1 MPFADNPFSSKKMI
15 DHNTVQQILDTADI
29 VDVVSDFVALK
40 RRGANWIGLCPF
52 HNDRRPSFYV
62 SRAKGICKCF
72 ACGEG
77 GSAVNFIMKHEQL
90 SYPEALR
97 YLARKYHI
105 EIQEKEL
112 TDEEKQAQTEREAML
127 MLNEWACA
135 YFEKQLHETQAG
147 QEIGLSYFRERG
159 FNDVTIKE
167 YRLGYSSEGYD
178 DFYKAAVAQ
187 GFNPKLLF
195 DTGLCIPNERD
206 EGGHDRFRGRVMFPI
221 MNIAGKV
228 IAFGGRTLKKDKNI
242 AKYVNSPESAIYSKR
257 NVIYGL
263 YQAKREIS
271 KEDKC
276 FIVEGYA
283 DVISMHQA
291 GFKNVIASSGT
302 ALTEGHIQAI
312 RRFTSNVT
320 EMFDGDAAGIK
331 AAIRGVDMLLKE
343 GISIKVLPLPP
354 DDDPD
359 TFVRAHSH
367 TEVEEYISQNEAD
380 FIHFKSDVV
389 LKDAK
394 NDPIKRTA
402 AITDVVKSIALIPD
416 EIARMVYAKE
426 CSTLFGF
433 DEQTILRQIKQ
444 YRNKYREQW
453 RKERE
458 QQQAREQRL
467 NQQESNVAPVVPPL
481 DEDAPP
487 PPPPEDFT
495 SETGP
500 AITAPLPPRATGASD
515 SVVVQEREV
524 IRLIVNYGMCY
535 LTDTEYDDG
544 TVRPTTVLEHINNVI
559 SLEQIDF
566 SDPLYKHT
574 FEVAKQYIEPFYH
587 DLEAF
592 NIQLEESTQQFVE
605 QEMTEQDDEEPV
617 ALDSAALINAQLHKE
632 QAIRAKANVKAKNEL
647 MDYCCGYLMKVLC
660 SIDDDNVRQ
669 LACDLATDSLPQLSK
684 IHTQF
689 AVILEE
695 RDKLLSVVPE
705 RLYNWMNA
713 LIVQR
718 INETQTRIASASANE
733 LPQLMEYLQNL
744 YQSRHD
750 LANIIGNRVVNPK

>member
-1 MPFADNPFSSKKMI
+1 MI
-15 DHNTVQQILDTADI
+15 DHSTVQQILDAADI

-105 EIQEKEL
+105 DIQEKEL

-127 MLNEWACA
+127 MLNEWACS
-135 YFEKQLHETQAG
+135 YFEKQLHETQTG

-159 FNDVTIKE
+159 FNDATIKE
-167 YRLGYSSEGYD
+167 FRLGYSSESYD
-178 DFYKAAVAQ
+178 DFYKAAIAQ

-195 DTGLCIPNERD
+195 DTGLCIADER
-206 EGGHDRFRGRVMFPI
+206 GGGRDRFRGRVMFPI

-228 IAFGGRTLKKDKNI
+228 IAFGGRTLKKDKNV

-263 YQAKREIS
+263 YQAKRDIS
-271 KEDKC
+271 KQDSC

-302 ALTEGHIQAI
+302 ALTEGHIHAI

-320 EMFDGDAAGIK
+320 EMFDGDEAGIK

-343 GISIKVLPLPP
+343 GLSIKVLPLPP
-354 DDDPD
+354 EDDPD

-367 TEVEEYISQNEAD
+367 TEVEEYIADHEAD
-380 FIHFKSDVV
+380 FINFKSSVV
-389 LKDAK
+389 LKDAQ

-444 YRNKYREQW
+444 YRGKYLEQW

-458 QQQAREQRL
+458 QQQAREQRM
-467 NQQESNVAPVVPPL
+467 NQAAGDNTMIPPIPT
-481 DEDAPP
+481 EDDIPP
-487 PPPPEDFT
+487 
-495 SETGP
+495 
-500 AITAPLPPRATGASD
+500 APLPSDLPPDIGPADTEAPPARTAVASD
-515 SVVVQEREV
+515 GVVTQEREI

-544 TVRPTTVLEHINNVI
+544 TVRPTSVLEHINNELF
-559 SLEQIDF
+559 LENMSF

-574 FEVAKQYIEPFYH
+574 FDVALQYIPQYYKDFES
-587 DLEAF
+587 F
-592 NIQLEESTQQFVE
+592 NKKLEEETNQYIKS
-605 QEMTEQDDEEPV
+605 EMDSHDEEEPE
-617 ALDSAALINAQLHKE
+617 ALDSAALINAQERKE
-632 QAIRAKANVKAKNEL
+632 KEVKARANVKAKQEQ
-647 MDYCCGYLMKVLC
+647 MEYSSSYLMKVLC
-660 SIDDDNVRQ
+660 SIDDDAVRQ
-669 LACDLATDSLPQLSK
+669 LACELATDNMPQLSK

-695 RDKLLSVVPE
+695 RDKLLSLVPD
-705 RLYNWMNA
+705 RLYNWQNA
-713 LIVQR
+713 LLVQK
-718 INETQTRIASASANE
+718 INEIKERIAQADAKE
-733 LPQLMEYLQNL
+733 LPKLMEHLQKL
-744 YQSRHD
+744 YDDRHQ
-750 LANIIGNRVVNPK
+750 LAAMIGDRVVNPN

>member
-1 MPFADNPFSSKKMI
+1 MI

-29 VDVVSDFVALK
+29 VDVVSDFVTLK
-40 RRGANWIGLCPF
+40 KRGANWIGLCPF

-62 SRAKGICKCF
+62 SRSKGICKCF

-127 MLNEWACA
+127 MLNEWACS
-135 YFEKQLHETQAG
+135 YFEKQLHDTQAG

-159 FNDVTIKE
+159 FNDATIKE
-167 YRLGYSSEGYD
+167 FRLGYSSEGYD

-195 DTGLCIPNERD
+195 DTGLCIAD
-206 EGGHDRFRGRVMFPI
+206 EHGGGHDRFRGRVIFPI

-242 AKYVNSPESAIYSKR
+242 AKYVNSPESVIYSKR

-302 ALTEGHIQAI
+302 ALTEGHIHAI

-354 DDDPD
+354 EDDPD

-367 TEVEEYISQNEAD
+367 TEAEEYILQNEAD
-380 FIHFKSDVV
+380 FIHFKSNIV

-444 YRNKYREQW
+444 YRGKYLEQW
-453 RKERE
+453 RKEHE
-458 QQQAREQRL
+458 QQQAREARM
-467 NQQESNVAPVVPPL
+467 NQASGDNTATQP
-481 DEDAPP
+481 APP
-487 PPPPEDFT
+487 DDMPPAPLPDDLYP
-495 SETGP
+495 ETGP
-500 AITAPLPPRATGASD
+500 ADTPPTTHHTVNVNDGI
-515 SVVVQEREV
+515 VVQEREV

-544 TVRPTTVLEHINNVI
+544 SVRPTTVLEHINNEI
-559 SLEQIDF
+559 FLENMEF
-566 SDPLYKHT
+566 SDPLYKRT
-574 FEVAKQYIEPFYH
+574 FELALQYVPQYYKDLEEFKKQLKESTNQYI
-587 DLEAF
+587 
-592 NIQLEESTQQFVE
+592 S
-605 QEMTEQDDEEPV
+605 QEMATQDEVAPD
-617 ALDSAALINAQLHKE
+617 ALDSAALISAQERKE
-632 QAIRAKANVKAKNEL
+632 KEVLSRANVRAKQAETEFSSS
-647 MDYCCGYLMKVLC
+647 YLMKALC
-660 SIDDDNVRQ
+660 SIDDDDVRQ
-669 LACDLATDSLPQLSK
+669 LACDLATDNLPQLSK

-695 RDKLLSVVPE
+695 RDKLLSLVPD
-705 RLYNWMNA
+705 RLYNWKNA
-713 LIVQR
+713 LLVQAINVIKER
-718 INETQTRIASASANE
+718 ISHASAEE
-733 LPQLMEYLQNL
+733 LPQLMEHLQKL
-744 YQSRHD
+744 YSVRHE
-750 LANIIGNRVVNPK
+750 LAAVIGDRVVNPN

>member
-1 MPFADNPFSSKKMI
+1 MI
-15 DHNTVQQILDTADI
+15 DHNTVQQILDAADI
-29 VDVVSDFVALK
+29 VDVVSDFVSLK
-40 RRGANWIGLCPF
+40 KRGANWIGLCPF

-112 TDEEKQAQTEREAML
+112 TDEEKQAQSEREAML

-147 QEIGLSYFRERG
+147 QEIGLAYFKERG
-159 FNDVTIKE
+159 FNDATIKE
-167 YRLGYSSEGYD
+167 FRLGYSSEGYD
-178 DFYKAAVAQ
+178 DLYKAAIAQ

-195 DTGLCIPNERD
+195 DVGLCLPD
-206 EGGHDRFRGRVMFPI
+206 DHGGHDRFRGRVMFPI

-228 IAFGGRTLKKDKNI
+228 IAFGGRTLRKDKEV
-242 AKYVNSPESAIYSKR
+242 AKYVNSPESSIYSKR

-263 YQAKREIS
+263 HQAKREIS

-302 ALTEGHIQAI
+302 ALTEGHIHAI

-343 GISIKVLPLPP
+343 GLNIKVLPLPP
-354 DDDPD
+354 EDDPD

-367 TEVEEYISQNEAD
+367 TEVEDYIKQNECD
-380 FIHFKSDVV
+380 FINFKSGVV
-389 LKDAK
+389 LNDAQ
-394 NDPIKRTA
+394 NDPIKRSA

-426 CSTLFGF
+426 CSNLFGF

-444 YRNKYREQW
+444 HRNKYIEQW
-453 RKERE
+453 HKERQ
-458 QQQAREQRL
+458 QQQAREQRQAA
-467 NQQESNVAPVVPPL
+467 QQAGGKSPAQQ
-481 DEDAPP
+481 
-487 PPPPEDFT
+487 PEPQYDT
-495 SETGP
+495 PT
-500 AITAPLPPRATGASD
+500 LPPTLDDFVESD
-515 SVVVQEREV
+515 STHGNGADNRDIAAHNGVDIQEREV

-535 LTDTEYDDG
+535 LIDTQYDDE
-544 TVRPTTVLEHINNVI
+544 TVRPTTVLEYINNE
-559 SLEQIDF
+559 LLMDQMDF
-566 SDPLYKHT
+566 SNRLYKRT
-574 FEVAKQYIEPFYH
+574 FEIAKRFIDPYYR
-587 DLEAF
+587 DLASF
-592 NIQLEESTQQFVE
+592 NSQLEKDTREFIS
-605 QEMTEQDDEEPV
+605 QEMVQTDDQEPLE
-617 ALDSAALINAQLHKE
+617 LDSHSLIVAQENKE
-632 QAIRAKANVKAKNEL
+632 KSIQAKANATAMKKW
-647 MDYCCGYLMKVLC
+647 MDFSSSYLMKLLC
-660 SIDDDNVRQ
+660 SIDDDQVRQ
-669 LACDLATDSLPQLSK
+669 LACELATDNLPQLSK
-684 IHTQF
+684 IHTKYT
-689 AVILEE
+689 VIIEE
-695 RDKLLSVVPE
+695 RDRLLNIVPE
-705 RLYNWMNA
+705 RLYNWKNA
-713 LIVQR
+713 LLIIK
-718 INETQTRIASASANE
+718 INEVKAQIASAAADQ
-733 LPQLMEYLQNL
+733 LPQLLEHLQEL
-744 YQSRHD
+744 YSVRHQ
-750 LANIIGNRVVNPK
+750 LAAIIGDRVVNPN

>member
-1 MPFADNPFSSKKMI
+1 MI
-15 DHNTVQQILDTADI
+15 DHNTVQQILDAADI
-29 VDVVSDFVALK
+29 VDVVSDFVSLK
-40 RRGANWIGLCPF
+40 KRGANWIGLCPF

-112 TDEEKQAQTEREAML
+112 TDEEKQAQSEREAML

-147 QEIGLSYFRERG
+147 QEIGLAYFKERG
-159 FNDVTIKE
+159 FNDATIKE
-167 YRLGYSSEGYD
+167 FRLGYSSEGYD
-178 DFYKAAVAQ
+178 DLYKAAIAQ

-195 DTGLCIPNERD
+195 DVGLCLPD
-206 EGGHDRFRGRVMFPI
+206 DHGGHDRFRGRVMFPI

-228 IAFGGRTLKKDKNI
+228 IAFGGRTLRKDKEV
-242 AKYVNSPESAIYSKR
+242 AKYVNSPESSIYSKR

-263 YQAKREIS
+263 HQAKREIS

-302 ALTEGHIQAI
+302 ALTEGHIHAI

-343 GISIKVLPLPP
+343 GLNIKVLPLPP
-354 DDDPD
+354 EDDPD

-367 TEVEEYISQNEAD
+367 TEVEDYIKQNECD
-380 FIHFKSDVV
+380 FINFKSGVV
-389 LKDAK
+389 LNDAQ
-394 NDPIKRTA
+394 NDPIKRSA

-426 CSTLFGF
+426 CSNLFGF

-444 YRNKYREQW
+444 HRNKYIEQW
-453 RKERE
+453 HKERQ
-458 QQQAREQRL
+458 QQQAREQRQAA
-467 NQQESNVAPVVPPL
+467 QQAGGKSPAQQ
-481 DEDAPP
+481 
-487 PPPPEDFT
+487 PEPQYDT
-495 SETGP
+495 PT
-500 AITAPLPPRATGASD
+500 LPPTPDDFVESD
-515 SVVVQEREV
+515 STHGNGADNRDIAAHNGVDIQEREV

-535 LTDTEYDDG
+535 LTDTQYDDE
-544 TVRPTTVLEHINNVI
+544 TVRPTTVLEYINNE
-559 SLEQIDF
+559 LLMDQMDF
-566 SDPLYKHT
+566 SNRLYKRT
-574 FEVAKQYIEPFYH
+574 FEIAKRFIDPYYR
-587 DLEAF
+587 DLASF
-592 NIQLEESTQQFVE
+592 NSQLEKDTREFIS
-605 QEMTEQDDEEPV
+605 QEMVQTDDQEPLE
-617 ALDSAALINAQLHKE
+617 LDSHSLIVAQENKE
-632 QAIRAKANVKAKNEL
+632 KSIQAKANATAMKKL
-647 MDYCCGYLMKVLC
+647 MDFSSSYLMKLLC
-660 SIDDDNVRQ
+660 SIDDDQVRQ
-669 LACDLATDSLPQLSK
+669 LACELATDNLPQLSK
-684 IHTQF
+684 IHTKYT
-689 AVILEE
+689 VIVEE
-695 RDKLLSVVPE
+695 RDRLLSIVPE
-705 RLYNWMNA
+705 RLYNWKNA
-713 LIVQR
+713 LLIIK
-718 INETQTRIASASANE
+718 INEVKAQIASAAADQ
-733 LPQLMEYLQNL
+733 LPQLLERLQEL
-744 YQSRHD
+744 YSVRHQ
-750 LANIIGNRVVNPK
+750 LAAIIGDRVVNPN

>member
-1 MPFADNPFSSKKMI
+1 MI
-15 DHNTVQQILDTADI
+15 DHNTVQLILDTADI
-29 VDVVSDFVALK
+29 VDVVSDFVSLK

-147 QEIGLSYFRERG
+147 QDIGLSYFRERG
-159 FNDVTIKE
+159 FNDATIKE
-167 YRLGYSSEGYD
+167 FRLGYSSESYD

-195 DTGLCIPNERD
+195 DVGLCIPDDR
-206 EGGHDRFRGRVMFPI
+206 GGGRDRFRGRVMFPI

-228 IAFGGRTLKKDKNI
+228 IAFGGRTLKKDKEV
-242 AKYVNSPESAIYSKR
+242 AKYVNSPESVIYSKR
-257 NVIYGL
+257 DVIYGL
-263 YQAKREIS
+263 YQAKREIN
-271 KEDKC
+271 KQDKC

-302 ALTEGHIQAI
+302 ALTEGHIHAI
-312 RRFTSNVT
+312 RRFTNNAT

-343 GISIKVLPLPP
+343 GLNIKVLPLPP
-354 DDDPD
+354 EDDPD
-359 TFVRAHSH
+359 TFVRSHSH
-367 TEVEEYISQNEAD
+367 TEVEEYIRQNEVD
-380 FIHFKSDVV
+380 FISFKSGIV
-389 LKDAK
+389 LKDAQ

-416 EIARMVYAKE
+416 EIARGVYAKE
-426 CSTLFGF
+426 CSNLFGF
-433 DEQTILRQIKQ
+433 DEQTIRRQIKQ
-444 YRNKYREQW
+444 YRNKYLEQW

-458 QQQAREQRL
+458 QQQAREQRMS
-467 NQQESNVAPVVPPL
+467 QASNHAAGQV
-481 DEDAPP
+481 PP
-487 PPPPEDFT
+487 PPTIPDDIPISPVQVDTTRQT
-495 SETGP
+495 SS
-500 AITAPLPPRATGASD
+500 ATAAVSD
-515 SVVVQEREV
+515 VVAQEREI
-524 IRLIVNYGMCY
+524 IRLIINYGMCY
-535 LTDTEYDDG
+535 LGDTKYEDG
-544 TVRPTTVLEHINNVI
+544 TVYPSTVLEHINNEL
-559 SLEQIDF
+559 SLDNMSF
-566 SDPLYKHT
+566 SHPLYKHT
-574 FEVAKQYIEPFYH
+574 FEIAKQYIEPYYH
-587 DLEAF
+587 DLAKFKELLDER
-592 NIQLEESTQQFVE
+592 IKQFIAE
-605 QEMTEQDDEEPV
+605 EMTAEDDVDPE
-617 ALDSAALINAQLHKE
+617 ALDSAALINAAERKE
-632 QAIRAKANVKAKNEL
+632 KSVKAKANVKAQNEL
-647 MDYCCGYLMKVLC
+647 KEFSSAYLMKVLC

-669 LACDLATDSLPQLSK
+669 LACDIATDNLPKLSK
-684 IHTQF
+684 IHTQY

-695 RDKLLSVVPE
+695 RDRLVSVVTE
-705 RLYNWMNA
+705 RIYNWKNALLIQQIDEIKAQIAHADSAELPKLMEHLQYLYN
-713 LIVQR
+713 VR
-718 INETQTRIASASANE
+718 HKIAA
-733 LPQLMEYLQNL
+733 
-744 YQSRHD
+744 
-750 LANIIGNRVVNPK
+750 IIGDRVVNPN

>member
-1 MPFADNPFSSKKMI
+1 MI

-112 TDEEKQAQTEREAML
+112 TDEEKEAQTEREAML
-127 MLNEWACA
+127 MLNEWACS

-147 QEIGLSYFRERG
+147 QDIGLSYFKERG
-159 FNDVTIKE
+159 FNEATINE
-167 YRLGYSSEGYD
+167 FRLGYSSEGYD

-195 DTGLCIPNERD
+195 DVGLCIADDR
-206 EGGHDRFRGRVMFPI
+206 GGGRDRFRGRVMFPI

-228 IAFGGRTLKKDKNI
+228 IAFGGRTLKKDKDI

-257 NVIYGL
+257 NVIFGL

-271 KEDKC
+271 KSDKC

-302 ALTEGHIQAI
+302 ALTEGHIHAI

-320 EMFDGDAAGIK
+320 EMFDGDAAGVK

-343 GISIKVLPLPP
+343 GLNIKVLPLPP
-354 DDDPD
+354 EDDPD
-359 TFVRAHSH
+359 TFVRAHTF
-367 TEVEEYISQNEAD
+367 TEVEQYIEQNEAD
-380 FIHFKSDVV
+380 FINFKSGVV

-426 CSTLFGF
+426 CSTMFGM
-433 DEQTILRQIKQ
+433 DEQAILRQIKQ
-444 YRNKYREQW
+444 HREKYLEQW
-453 RKERE
+453 RKERQ
-458 QQQAREQRL
+458 QQQAREQRMAA
-467 NQQESNVAPVVPPL
+467 QAGENVQMPAGSDEVPP
-481 DEDAPP
+481 
-487 PPPPEDFT
+487 
-495 SETGP
+495 
-500 AITAPLPPRATGASD
+500 APLPDDFTPEVGPADTPPVIATHVSTSPASG
-515 SVVVQEREV
+515 VQVQEREV

-535 LTDTEYDDG
+535 LTDTQYNDG
-544 TVRPTTVLEHINNVI
+544 TVRPTTVLEHINNE
-559 SLEQIDF
+559 LMLDQMAF
-566 SDPLYKHT
+566 SNPLYRST
-574 FEVAKQYIEPFYH
+574 FETAKRFIEPYYK
-587 DLEAF
+587 DLESF
-592 NIQLEESTQQFVE
+592 NQQLEERTRQFIA
-605 QEMTEQDDEEPV
+605 QEMAKHDDEDIE
-617 ALDSAALINAQLHKE
+617 ALDSAALINAQERKE
-632 QAIRAKANVKAKNEL
+632 KAVQARANVKAKKEL
-647 MDYCCGYLMKVLC
+647 MEFSSGYLVKVLC
-660 SIDDDNVRQ
+660 SIDDDDIRQ
-669 LACDLATDSLPQLSK
+669 LACDLATDNLPQLSK

-689 AVILEE
+689 AVIVEE
-695 RDKLLSVVPE
+695 RDKLLSLVPD
-705 RLYNWMNA
+705 RLYNWKNA
-713 LIVQR
+713 LLVMK
-718 INETQTRIASASANE
+718 INEVKEQIAHASPE
-733 LPQLMEYLQNL
+733 QLPQLMEHLQEL
-744 YQSRHD
+744 YGVRHQ
-750 LANIIGNRVVNPK
+750 LAAIIGDRVVNPN

>member
-1 MPFADNPFSSKKMI
+1 MI
-15 DHNTVQQILDTADI
+15 DHNTVQQILDAADI
-29 VDVVSDFVALK
+29 VDVVSDFVSLK
-40 RRGANWIGLCPF
+40 KRGANWIGLCPF

-112 TDEEKQAQTEREAML
+112 TDEEKQAQSEREAML

-147 QEIGLSYFRERG
+147 QEIGLAYFKERG
-159 FNDVTIKE
+159 FNDATIKE
-167 YRLGYSSEGYD
+167 FRLGYSSEGYD
-178 DFYKAAVAQ
+178 DLYKAAIAQ

-195 DTGLCIPNERD
+195 DVGLCLPD
-206 EGGHDRFRGRVMFPI
+206 DHGGHDRFRGRVMFPI

-228 IAFGGRTLKKDKNI
+228 IAFGGRTLRKDKEV
-242 AKYVNSPESAIYSKR
+242 AKYVNSPESSIYSKR

-263 YQAKREIS
+263 HQAKREIS

-302 ALTEGHIQAI
+302 ALTEGHIHAI

-343 GISIKVLPLPP
+343 GLIIKVLPLPP
-354 DDDPD
+354 EDDPD

-367 TEVEEYISQNEAD
+367 TEVEDYIKQNECD
-380 FIHFKSDVV
+380 FINFKSGVV
-389 LKDAK
+389 LNDAQ
-394 NDPIKRTA
+394 NDPIKRSA

-426 CSTLFGF
+426 CSNLFGF

-444 YRNKYREQW
+444 HRNKYIEQW
-453 RKERE
+453 HKERQ
-458 QQQAREQRL
+458 QQQAREQRQAA
-467 NQQESNVAPVVPPL
+467 QQAGGKSPAQQ
-481 DEDAPP
+481 
-487 PPPPEDFT
+487 PEPQYDT
-495 SETGP
+495 PT
-500 AITAPLPPRATGASD
+500 LPPTLDDFVESD
-515 SVVVQEREV
+515 STHGNGADNRDIAAHNGVDIQEREV

-535 LTDTEYDDG
+535 LIDTQYDDE
-544 TVRPTTVLEHINNVI
+544 TVRPTTVLEYINNE
-559 SLEQIDF
+559 LLMDQMDF
-566 SDPLYKHT
+566 SNRLYKRT
-574 FEVAKQYIEPFYH
+574 FEIAKRFIDPYYR
-587 DLEAF
+587 DLASF
-592 NIQLEESTQQFVE
+592 NSQLEKDTREFIS
-605 QEMTEQDDEEPV
+605 QEMVQTDDQEPLE
-617 ALDSAALINAQLHKE
+617 LDSHSLIVAQENKE
-632 QAIRAKANVKAKNEL
+632 KSIQAKANATAMKKL
-647 MDYCCGYLMKVLC
+647 MDFSSSYLMKLLC
-660 SIDDDNVRQ
+660 SIDDDQVRQ
-669 LACDLATDSLPQLSK
+669 LACELATDNLPQLSK
-684 IHTQF
+684 IHTKYT
-689 AVILEE
+689 VIVEE
-695 RDKLLSVVPE
+695 RDRLLSIVPE
-705 RLYNWMNA
+705 RLYNWKNA
-713 LIVQR
+713 LLIIK
-718 INETQTRIASASANE
+718 INEVKAQIASAAADQ
-733 LPQLMEYLQNL
+733 LPQLLEHLQEL
-744 YQSRHD
+744 YSVRHQ
-750 LANIIGNRVVNPK
+750 LAAIIGDRVVNPN

>member
-1 MPFADNPFSSKKMI
+1 MI
-15 DHNTVQQILDTADI
+15 DQNTVQQILDTADI

-62 SRAKGICKCF
+62 SRSKGICKCF

-147 QEIGLSYFRERG
+147 QDIGLTYFKERG
-159 FNDVTIKE
+159 FNDATIKE
-167 YRLGYSSEGYD
+167 FRLGYSSEGYD
-178 DFYKAAVAQ
+178 DFFKAAVAQ

-195 DTGLCIPNERD
+195 DVGLCIAD
-206 EGGHDRFRGRVMFPI
+206 EHGGGRDRFRGRVMFPI

-228 IAFGGRTLKKDKNI
+228 IAFGGRTLKKDKDI

-257 NVIYGL
+257 NVIFGL

-271 KEDKC
+271 KADKC

-302 ALTEGHIQAI
+302 ALTEGHIHAI

-320 EMFDGDAAGIK
+320 EMFDGDAAGVK
-331 AAIRGVDMLLKE
+331 AAIRGVDMLLRE
-343 GISIKVLPLPP
+343 GLNIKVLPLPP
-354 DDDPD
+354 EDDPD
-359 TFVRAHSH
+359 TFVRAHTF
-367 TEVEEYISQNEAD
+367 TEVEQYIEKNETD
-380 FIHFKSDVV
+380 FINFKSDVV

-426 CSTLFGF
+426 CSNLFGM
-433 DEQTILRQIKQ
+433 DEQAILRQIKH
-444 YRNKYREQW
+444 YREKYQEQW
-453 RKERE
+453 RKERQ
-458 QQQAREQRL
+458 QQQAREQRMAAQAG
-467 NQQESNVAPVVPPL
+467 NSQPAVAIGPDEIPP
-481 DEDAPP
+481 
-487 PPPPEDFT
+487 
-495 SETGP
+495 
-500 AITAPLPPRATGASD
+500 APLPDDFSHQADSAEVLPASHPAQANTA
-515 SVVVQEREV
+515 SGVVAQEREV

-544 TVRPTTVLEHINNVI
+544 SIRPTTVLEHINNELMLDQM
-559 SLEQIDF
+559 SF
-566 SDPLYKHT
+566 SEPVYRRT
-574 FEVAKQYIEPFYH
+574 FEIAKQYIASYYT
-587 DLEAF
+587 DLETF
-592 NIQLEESTQQFVE
+592 KSHLQDIIQQYFD
-605 QEMTEQDDEEPV
+605 QEMAAQDDEDPD
-617 ALDSAALINAQLHKE
+617 ALDSASLINAQERKE
-632 QAIRAKANVKAKNEL
+632 KSAQAKAAVKAQNEL
-647 MDYCCGYLMKVLC
+647 TEYNSSYLMKVLC
-660 SIDDDNVRQ
+660 SIGDDEVRQ
-669 LACDLATDSLPQLSK
+669 LACDLATENLPQLSK
-684 IHTQF
+684 IHTQY
-689 AVILEE
+689 AVIVEE
-695 RDKLLSVVPE
+695 KDKLQSVVQD
-705 RLYNWMNA
+705 RIYNWKNA
-713 LIVQR
+713 LLVNK
-718 INETQTRIASASANE
+718 INEVKSQIAHATAE
-733 LPQLMEYLQNL
+733 QLPQLMEYLQSL
-744 YQSRHD
+744 YGLRHQ
-750 LANIIGNRVVNPK
+750 LAAKIGDRVVNPN

>member
-1 MPFADNPFSSKKMI
+1 MI

-29 VDVVSDFVALK
+29 VDVVSDFVTLK
-40 RRGANWIGLCPF
+40 KRGANWIGLCPF

-62 SRAKGICKCF
+62 SRSKGICKCF

-127 MLNEWACA
+127 MLNEWACS
-135 YFEKQLHETQAG
+135 YFEKQLHDTQAG

-159 FNDVTIKE
+159 FNDATIKE
-167 YRLGYSSEGYD
+167 FRLGYSSEGYD

-195 DTGLCIPNERD
+195 DTGLCIAERD
-206 EGGHDRFRGRVMFPI
+206 GGRDRFRGRVMFPI

-242 AKYVNSPESAIYSKR
+242 AKYVNSPESVIYSKR

-302 ALTEGHIQAI
+302 ALTEGHIHAI

-354 DDDPD
+354 EDDPD

-367 TEVEEYISQNEAD
+367 TEVEEYILQNEAD
-380 FIHFKSDVV
+380 FIHFKSNIV

-444 YRNKYREQW
+444 YRGKYLEQW

-458 QQQAREQRL
+458 QQQAREARM
-467 NQQESNVAPVVPPL
+467 NQASGDNTATQP
-481 DEDAPP
+481 APP
-487 PPPPEDFT
+487 DDMPPAPLPDDLFP
-495 SETGP
+495 ETGP
-500 AITAPLPPRATGASD
+500 ADTPPTTHHAPNVNDGI
-515 SVVVQEREV
+515 VVQEREV

-544 TVRPTTVLEHINNVI
+544 SVRPTTVLEHINNEI
-559 SLEQIDF
+559 FLENMEF
-566 SDPLYKHT
+566 SDPLYKRT
-574 FEVAKQYIEPFYH
+574 FELALQYVPQYYK
-587 DLEAF
+587 DLEEF
-592 NIQLEESTQQFVE
+592 KKQLKESTNE
-605 QEMTEQDDEEPV
+605 YISQEMATQDEVAPD
-617 ALDSAALINAQLHKE
+617 ALDSAALISAQERKE
-632 QAIRAKANVKAKNEL
+632 KEVLSRANVRAKQAETEFSSS
-647 MDYCCGYLMKVLC
+647 YLMKALC
-660 SIDDDNVRQ
+660 SIDDDDVRQ
-669 LACDLATDSLPQLSK
+669 LACDLATDNLPQLSK

-695 RDKLLSVVPE
+695 RDKLLSLVPD
-705 RLYNWMNA
+705 RLYNWKNA
-713 LIVQR
+713 LLVQAINVIKER
-718 INETQTRIASASANE
+718 ISHASAEE
-733 LPQLMEYLQNL
+733 LPQLMEHLQKL
-744 YQSRHD
+744 YNVRHE
-750 LANIIGNRVVNPK
+750 LAAVIGDRVVNPN

>member
-1 MPFADNPFSSKKMI
+1 MI

-29 VDVVSDFVALK
+29 VDVVSDFVTLK
-40 RRGANWIGLCPF
+40 KRGANWIGLCPF

-62 SRAKGICKCF
+62 SRSKGICKCF

-127 MLNEWACA
+127 MLNEWACS
-135 YFEKQLHETQAG
+135 YFEKQLLDTQAG

-159 FNDVTIKE
+159 FNDATIKE
-167 YRLGYSSEGYD
+167 FRLGYSSEGYD

-195 DTGLCIPNERD
+195 DTGLCIAERD
-206 EGGHDRFRGRVMFPI
+206 GGRDRFRGRVMFPI

-242 AKYVNSPESAIYSKR
+242 AKYVNSPESVIYSKR

-302 ALTEGHIQAI
+302 ALTEGHIHAI

-354 DDDPD
+354 EDDPD

-367 TEVEEYISQNEAD
+367 TEVEEYILENEAD
-380 FIHFKSDVV
+380 FINFKSNIV

-444 YRNKYREQW
+444 YRGKYLEQW

-458 QQQAREQRL
+458 QQQAREARMSQASGD
-467 NQQESNVAPVVPPL
+467 NTATQP
-481 DEDAPP
+481 APP
-487 PPPPEDFT
+487 DDMPPAPLPDDLFP
-495 SETGP
+495 ETGP
-500 AITAPLPPRATGASD
+500 ADTPPTTHHAPNVNDGI
-515 SVVVQEREV
+515 VVQEREV

-544 TVRPTTVLEHINNVI
+544 SVRPTTVLEHINNEI
-559 SLEQIDF
+559 FLENMEF
-566 SDPLYKHT
+566 SDPLYKRT
-574 FEVAKQYIEPFYH
+574 FELALQYVPQYYK
-587 DLEAF
+587 DLEEF
-592 NIQLEESTQQFVE
+592 KKQLKESTNE
-605 QEMTEQDDEEPV
+605 YISQEMATQDEVAPD
-617 ALDSAALINAQLHKE
+617 ALDSAALISAQERKE
-632 QAIRAKANVKAKNEL
+632 KEVLSRANVRAKQAETEFSSS
-647 MDYCCGYLMKVLC
+647 YLMKALC
-660 SIDDDNVRQ
+660 SIDDDDVRQ
-669 LACDLATDSLPQLSK
+669 LACDLATDNLPQLSK

-695 RDKLLSVVPE
+695 RDKLLSLVPD
-705 RLYNWMNA
+705 RLYNWKNA
-713 LIVQR
+713 LLVQAINVIKER
-718 INETQTRIASASANE
+718 ISHASAEE
-733 LPQLMEYLQNL
+733 LPQLMEHLQKL
-744 YQSRHD
+744 YSVRHE
-750 LANIIGNRVVNPK
+750 LAAVIGDRVVNPN

>member
-1 MPFADNPFSSKKMI
+1 MI

-29 VDVVSDFVALK
+29 VDVVSDFVTLK
-40 RRGANWIGLCPF
+40 KRGANWIGLCPF

-62 SRAKGICKCF
+62 SRSKGICKCF

-127 MLNEWACA
+127 MLNEWACS
-135 YFEKQLHETQAG
+135 YFEKQLHDTQAG

-159 FNDVTIKE
+159 FNDATIKE
-167 YRLGYSSEGYD
+167 FRLGYSSEGYD
-178 DFYKAAVAQ
+178 NFYKAAVAQ

-195 DTGLCIPNERD
+195 DTGLCIAERD
-206 EGGHDRFRGRVMFPI
+206 GGRDRFRGRVMFPI

-242 AKYVNSPESAIYSKR
+242 AKYVNSPESVIYSKR

-302 ALTEGHIQAI
+302 ALTEGHIHAI

-354 DDDPD
+354 EDDPD

-380 FIHFKSDVV
+380 FIHFKSNIV

-444 YRNKYREQW
+444 YRGKYLEQW

-458 QQQAREQRL
+458 QQQAREARM
-467 NQQESNVAPVVPPL
+467 NQASGDNTATQP
-481 DEDAPP
+481 APP
-487 PPPPEDFT
+487 DDMPPAPMPDDLFP
-495 SETGP
+495 ETGP
-500 AITAPLPPRATGASD
+500 ADTPPTTHHAPNVNDGI
-515 SVVVQEREV
+515 VVQEREV

-544 TVRPTTVLEHINNVI
+544 SVRPTTVLEHINNEI
-559 SLEQIDF
+559 FLENMEF
-566 SDPLYKHT
+566 SDPLYKRT
-574 FEVAKQYIEPFYH
+574 FELALQYVPQYYK
-587 DLEAF
+587 DLEEF
-592 NIQLEESTQQFVE
+592 KKQLKESTNE
-605 QEMTEQDDEEPV
+605 YISQEMATQDEVAPD
-617 ALDSAALINAQLHKE
+617 ALDSAALISAQERKE
-632 QAIRAKANVKAKNEL
+632 KEVLSRANVRAKQAETEFSSS
-647 MDYCCGYLMKVLC
+647 YLMKALC
-660 SIDDDNVRQ
+660 SIDDDDVRQ
-669 LACDLATDSLPQLSK
+669 LACDLATDNLPQLSK

-695 RDKLLSVVPE
+695 RDKLLSLVPD
-705 RLYNWMNA
+705 RLYNWKNA
-713 LIVQR
+713 LLVQAINVIKER
-718 INETQTRIASASANE
+718 ISHASAEE
-733 LPQLMEYLQNL
+733 LPQLMEHLQKL
-744 YQSRHD
+744 YSVRHE
-750 LANIIGNRVVNPK
+750 LAAVIGDRVVNPN

>member
-1 MPFADNPFSSKKMI
+1 MI

-40 RRGANWIGLCPF
+40 KRGANWIGLCPF

-127 MLNEWACA
+127 MLNEWACT
-135 YFEKQLHETQAG
+135 YFEQQLHDTQMG
-147 QEIGLSYFRERG
+147 QEIGLAYFRERG
-159 FNDVTIKE
+159 FNDATIKE
-167 YRLGYSSEGYD
+167 FRLGYSSEGYD
-178 DFYKAAVAQ
+178 DFYKAAIAQ
-187 GFNPKLLF
+187 GFNPQLLF
-195 DTGLCIPNERD
+195 DTGLCIAD
-206 EGGHDRFRGRVMFPI
+206 EHGGGRDRFRGRVMFPI

-271 KEDKC
+271 KADKC

-302 ALTEGHIQAI
+302 ALTEGHIHAI

-320 EMFDGDAAGIK
+320 EMFDGDEAGIK

-343 GISIKVLPLPP
+343 GISIKVMPLPP

-359 TFVRAHSH
+359 SFVRAHSYA
-367 TEVEEYISQNEAD
+367 EVEEYIAAHEAD
-380 FIHFKSDVV
+380 FIHFKSSVV
-389 LKDAK
+389 LKDAQ

-444 YRNKYREQW
+444 YRGKYREQW

-458 QQQAREQRL
+458 QQQAREQRMA
-467 NQQESNVAPVVPPL
+467 QATEAAPPVPAL
-481 DEDAPP
+481 DDFDAPP
-487 PPPPEDFT
+487 PPLPDDFGT
-495 SETGP
+495 DIGP
-500 AITAPLPPRATGASD
+500 AETAPQPARTVSVGEDVAT
-515 SVVVQEREV
+515 QEREV
-524 IRLIVNYGMCY
+524 IKLIVNYGMCY
-535 LTDTEYDDG
+535 LTETEYPDG
-544 TVRPTTVLEHINNVI
+544 SIHPSTVLEHISNEM
-559 SLEQIDF
+559 SLDQMSF
-566 SDPLYKHT
+566 SLPLYGHT
-574 FEVAKQYIEPFYH
+574 FEVSKQYIEPFYR

-592 NIQLEESTQQFVE
+592 KVELEQHFQQYVAE
-605 QEMTEQDDEEPV
+605 EMAKQDEEEPD
-617 ALDSAALINAQLHKE
+617 ALDSEALINAQERKE
-632 QAIRAKANVKAKNEL
+632 KAAQASAAVKTKNEL
-647 MDYCCGYLMKVLC
+647 MEFRSSYLMKVLC
-660 SIDDDNVRQ
+660 SIDDDAVRQ
-669 LACDLATDSLPQLSK
+669 LACELATDNLPQLSK

-689 AVILEE
+689 ATVLEE
-695 RDKLLSVVPE
+695 RDKLLSLVPD
-705 RLYNWMNA
+705 RIYNWKNA
-713 LIVQR
+713 LLLQM
-718 INETQTRIASASANE
+718 INETKVHIANAGPE
-733 LPQLMEYLQNL
+733 EQPKLIEYLQGLYNL
-744 YQSRHD
+744 RRQI
-750 LANIIGNRVVNPK
+750 AAIIGDRVVNPN

>member
-1 MPFADNPFSSKKMI
+1 MI
-15 DHNTVQQILDTADI
+15 DQNTVQQILDTADI

-62 SRAKGICKCF
+62 SRSKGICKCF

-147 QEIGLSYFRERG
+147 QDIGLTYFKERG
-159 FNDVTIKE
+159 FNDATIKE
-167 YRLGYSSEGYD
+167 FRLGYSSEGYD
-178 DFYKAAVAQ
+178 DFFKAAVAQ

-195 DTGLCIPNERD
+195 DVGLCIAD
-206 EGGHDRFRGRVMFPI
+206 EHGGGRDRFRGRVMFPI

-228 IAFGGRTLKKDKNI
+228 IAFGGRTLKKDKDI

-257 NVIYGL
+257 NVIFGL

-271 KEDKC
+271 KADKC

-302 ALTEGHIQAI
+302 ALTEGHIHAI

-320 EMFDGDAAGIK
+320 EMFDGDAAGVK
-331 AAIRGVDMLLKE
+331 AAIRGVDMLLRE
-343 GISIKVLPLPP
+343 GLNIKVLPLPP
-354 DDDPD
+354 EDDPD
-359 TFVRAHSH
+359 TFVRAHTF
-367 TEVEEYISQNEAD
+367 TEVEQYIEKNETD
-380 FIHFKSDVV
+380 FINFKSDVV

-426 CSTLFGF
+426 CSNLFGM
-433 DEQTILRQIKQ
+433 DEQAILRQIKH
-444 YRNKYREQW
+444 YREKYQEQW
-453 RKERE
+453 RKERQ
-458 QQQAREQRL
+458 QQQAREQRMAAQAG
-467 NQQESNVAPVVPPL
+467 NSQPAVAIGPDEIPP
-481 DEDAPP
+481 
-487 PPPPEDFT
+487 
-495 SETGP
+495 
-500 AITAPLPPRATGASD
+500 APLPDDFSHQTDSAEVLPASHPAQANTA
-515 SVVVQEREV
+515 SGVVAQEREV

-544 TVRPTTVLEHINNVI
+544 SIRPTTVLEHINNELMLDQM
-559 SLEQIDF
+559 SF
-566 SDPLYKHT
+566 SEPVYRRT
-574 FEVAKQYIEPFYH
+574 FEIAKQYIASYYT
-587 DLEAF
+587 DLETF
-592 NIQLEESTQQFVE
+592 KSHLQDIIQQYFD
-605 QEMTEQDDEEPV
+605 QEMAAQDDEDPD
-617 ALDSAALINAQLHKE
+617 ALDSASLINAQERKE
-632 QAIRAKANVKAKNEL
+632 KSAQAKAAVKAQNEL
-647 MDYCCGYLMKVLC
+647 TEYNSSYLMKVLC
-660 SIDDDNVRQ
+660 SIGDDEVRQ
-669 LACDLATDSLPQLSK
+669 LACDLATENLPQLSK
-684 IHTQF
+684 IHTQY
-689 AVILEE
+689 AVIVEE
-695 RDKLLSVVPE
+695 KDKLQSVVQD
-705 RLYNWMNA
+705 RIYNWKNA
-713 LIVQR
+713 LLVNK
-718 INETQTRIASASANE
+718 INEVKSQIAHATAE
-733 LPQLMEYLQNL
+733 QLPQLMEYLQSL
-744 YQSRHD
+744 YGLRHQ
-750 LANIIGNRVVNPK
+750 LAAKIGDRVVNPN

>member
-1 MPFADNPFSSKKMI
+1 MI
-15 DHNTVQQILDTADI
+15 DHNTVQQILDAADI
-29 VDVVSDFVALK
+29 VDVVSDFVSLK
-40 RRGANWIGLCPF
+40 KRGANWIGLCPF

-112 TDEEKQAQTEREAML
+112 TDEEKQAQSEREAML

-147 QEIGLSYFRERG
+147 QEIGLAYFKERG
-159 FNDVTIKE
+159 FNDATIKE
-167 YRLGYSSEGYD
+167 FRLGYSSEGYD
-178 DFYKAAVAQ
+178 DLYKAAIAQ

-195 DTGLCIPNERD
+195 DVGLCLPD
-206 EGGHDRFRGRVMFPI
+206 DHGGHDRFRGRVMFPI

-228 IAFGGRTLKKDKNI
+228 IAFGGRTLRKDKEV
-242 AKYVNSPESAIYSKR
+242 AKYVNSPESSIYSKR

-263 YQAKREIS
+263 HQAKREIS

-302 ALTEGHIQAI
+302 ALTEGHIHAI

-343 GISIKVLPLPP
+343 GLNIKVLPLPP
-354 DDDPD
+354 EDDPD

-367 TEVEEYISQNEAD
+367 TEVEDYIKQNECD
-380 FIHFKSDVV
+380 FINFKSGVV
-389 LKDAK
+389 LNDAQ
-394 NDPIKRTA
+394 NDPIKRSA

-426 CSTLFGF
+426 CSNLFGF

-444 YRNKYREQW
+444 HRNKYIEQW
-453 RKERE
+453 HKERQ
-458 QQQAREQRL
+458 QQQAREQRQAA
-467 NQQESNVAPVVPPL
+467 QQAGGKSPAQQ
-481 DEDAPP
+481 
-487 PPPPEDFT
+487 PEPQYDT
-495 SETGP
+495 PT
-500 AITAPLPPRATGASD
+500 LPPTPDDFVESD
-515 SVVVQEREV
+515 STHGNGADNRDIAAHNGVDIQEREV

-535 LTDTEYDDG
+535 LTDTQYDDE
-544 TVRPTTVLEHINNVI
+544 TVRLTTVLEYINNE
-559 SLEQIDF
+559 LLMDQMDF
-566 SDPLYKHT
+566 SNRLYKRT
-574 FEVAKQYIEPFYH
+574 FEIAKRFIDPYYR
-587 DLEAF
+587 DLASF
-592 NIQLEESTQQFVE
+592 NSQLEKDTREFIS
-605 QEMTEQDDEEPV
+605 QEMVQTDDQEPLE
-617 ALDSAALINAQLHKE
+617 LDSHSLIVAQENKE
-632 QAIRAKANVKAKNEL
+632 KSIQAKANATAMKKL
-647 MDYCCGYLMKVLC
+647 MDFSSSYLMKLLC
-660 SIDDDNVRQ
+660 SIDDDQVRQ
-669 LACDLATDSLPQLSK
+669 LACELATDNLPQLSK
-684 IHTQF
+684 IHTKYT
-689 AVILEE
+689 VIVEE
-695 RDKLLSVVPE
+695 RDRLLSIVPE
-705 RLYNWMNA
+705 RLYNWKNA
-713 LIVQR
+713 LLIIK
-718 INETQTRIASASANE
+718 INEVKAQIASAAADQ
-733 LPQLMEYLQNL
+733 LPQLLEHLQEL
-744 YQSRHD
+744 YSVRHQ
-750 LANIIGNRVVNPK
+750 LAAIIGDRVVNPN